1 MFLVSQ
7 AGEFFLFGGL
17 MVVDMIL
24 FAMLA
29 FWFVR
34 AEEKRKIKKGIDNP
48 AAENISLEERS
59 SNNS

>member
-1 MFLVSQ
+1 
-7 AGEFFLFGGL
+7 
-17 MVVDMIL
+17 MVADMIL
-24 FAMLA
+24 FALLA
-29 FWFVR
+29 FWFVK